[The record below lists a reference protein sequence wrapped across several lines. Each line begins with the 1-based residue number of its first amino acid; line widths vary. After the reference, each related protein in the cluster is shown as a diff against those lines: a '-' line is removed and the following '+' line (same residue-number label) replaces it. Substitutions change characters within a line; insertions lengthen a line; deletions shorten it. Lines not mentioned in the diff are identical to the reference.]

1 VNPFVVT
8 TAVTGSRAVA
18 EIPFTL
24 PDRTVVSTKNPAF
37 QSPIKNELNTPVT
50 ENLRGN
56 EIIPRIE
63 GGLIFGEFSSD
74 VSTPTDGPT
83 LPSNSVD
90 GNVLPGVTSG
100 AELQNPQTRSD
111 RQPTQV
117 NYLYQTFFR
126 FNLQMFPKLN
136 YFCQRVSLPGFGT
149 SSAIERPTRFASLKI
164 PETKVNF
171 DNLEVTFLVDR
182 NLENWREIQNW
193 MKAIYLVKDHKSIL
207 PNSKDHFTDADLV
220 LLNSSMNPN
229 LQVRFNNIFP
239 VSLSGLDFDS
249 SVTDFTPFT
258 ATVTF
263 AYDTYEFV
271 DPETGSSL

>member
-1 VNPFVVT
+1 
-8 TAVTGSRAVA
+8 
-18 EIPFTL
+18 
-24 PDRTVVSTKNPAF
+24 VSTKNPAF